1 MSAAPIVALTDVRIR
16 AIDQAS
22 RKKSAMRVRACPRGT
37 PALRS
42 ISSINQLGSLPH
54 REPIDG
60 TEVTERTTA

>member
-1 MSAAPIVALTDVRIR
+1 MSAAPIVALTDARIR

-22 RKKSAMRVRACPRGT
+22 RKKSEMRARACPGGT
-37 PALRS
+37 SALRS
-42 ISSINQLGSLPH
+42 ITKFNQLGSLPQ

>member
-1 MSAAPIVALTDVRIR
+1 MSAAAIVALTDVRIS
-16 AIDQAS
+16 AIGRAS
-22 RKKSAMRVRACPRGT
+22 RKKFETRARACPRGT